1 MTQTESLPITGR
13 PTLRVVLAVPE
24 TTRAALAEQGVTA
37 PAEVEL
43 WLQEATLRERAQ
55 VEQAQRTLGQQD
67 PTEWLA
73 GLLHKRSAAGT
84 DLPVLRELILDMTPT
99 TIAQLTQAYVT
110 GRLADPK
117 TLRAALAQT
126 ETRLEAALLE
136 QLGNGEPSPSSPTGT
151 ASNPG
156 SETNSNPA
164 S

>member
-84 DLPVLRELILDMTPT
+84 DLAVLRELILDMTPT

-110 GRLADPK
+110 GRLTDPK
-117 TLRAALAQT
+117 TLGAALAQT

-136 QLGNGEPSPSSPTGT
+136 QLGSGEPLPSSITSS
-151 ASNPG
+151 ASSPG
-156 SETNSNPA
+156 NDTSSNPA